1 MCLRL
6 GSIYSNV
13 LRWGRQGISS
23 EEIACLKPTTFEFDL
38 EFSTAAVMRS
48 MESGW
53 KFGAAGAGGSGLHA
67 TPLGVKGEG
76 GMVAGSDAICDK
88 GKNIPSTQPAN
99 DRGRQIV
106 LDVNSAAQGQKEDED
121 EYVFEE
127 DKEAVKMQPRWMA
140 IARYYSGKPYSTW
153 GMFSE
158 LSSIWGKKESILV
171 RELGNN
177 RFLVEF
183 DSERL

>member
-1 MCLRL
+1 
-6 GSIYSNV
+6 
-13 LRWGRQGISS
+13 
-23 EEIACLKPTTFEFDL
+23 
-38 EFSTAAVMRS
+38 
-48 MESGW
+48 
-53 KFGAAGAGGSGLHA
+53 
-67 TPLGVKGEG
+67 
-76 GMVAGSDAICDK
+76 
-88 GKNIPSTQPAN
+88 
-99 DRGRQIV
+99 
-106 LDVNSAAQGQKEDED
+106 
-121 EYVFEE
+121 
-127 DKEAVKMQPRWMA
+127 MA

>member
-1 MCLRL
+1 
-6 GSIYSNV
+6 
-13 LRWGRQGISS
+13 
-23 EEIACLKPTTFEFDL
+23 
-38 EFSTAAVMRS
+38 
-48 MESGW
+48 ME
-53 KFGAAGAGGSGLHA
+53 
-67 TPLGVKGEG
+67 
-76 GMVAGSDAICDK
+76 
-88 GKNIPSTQPAN
+88 QPAD
-99 DRGRQIV
+99 DREQQIV
-106 LDVNSAAQGQKEDED
+106 PVANPAVQDQTRDED

-127 DKEAVKMQPRWMA
+127 DEEAVKMQPRWMA